1 MAKIIAISQSNLS
14 LAEIAYRSL
23 KSKIFEL
30 SYMPGQKLSESEL
43 SESLGL
49 SRTPLR
55 QALQRLQ
62 HEGLLEAQPKVGWLI
77 PPLDFD
83 RLDAL
88 YDFRILIECFA
99 IRTFCLSEAPSD
111 NLGELMKIWKVKGST
126 RVQDQAEMC
135 ALDEIFHTSIVGL
148 ASNAEVSK
156 THREITEKIRIIRR
170 LDFTKISR
178 IGATYQEHDQIL
190 KAIYARRSD
199 EAQRLITAHISQSK
213 LEVRKITLEMLYEA
227 HCSADRKSNK
237 TKSRQKQS

>member
-1 MAKIIAISQSNLS
+1 MAKIIAISHSNLS

-23 KSKIFEL
+23 KRKIFEL
-30 SYMPGQKLSESEL
+30 SYLPGQKLSESEL

-111 NLGELMKIWKVKGST
+111 NLGELIKIWKVKGST
-126 RVQDQAEMC
+126 RVQDQA
-135 ALDEIFHTSIVGL
+135 
-148 ASNAEVSK
+148 
-156 THREITEKIRIIRR
+156 
-170 LDFTKISR
+170 
-178 IGATYQEHDQIL
+178 
-190 KAIYARRSD
+190 
-199 EAQRLITAHISQSK
+199 
-213 LEVRKITLEMLYEA
+213 
-227 HCSADRKSNK
+227 
-237 TKSRQKQS
+237 

>member
-77 PPLDFD
+77 PPLNFD

-111 NLGELMKIWKVKGST
+111 NLGELIKIWKVKGST

-135 ALDEIFHTSIVGL
+135 ALDESFHTSIVGL
-148 ASNAEVSK
+148 ASNPEVSK
-156 THREITEKIRIIRR
+156 TQREITEKIRIIRR
-170 LDFTKISR
+170 LDFTKI
-178 IGATYQEHDQIL
+178 
-190 KAIYARRSD
+190 
-199 EAQRLITAHISQSK
+199 
-213 LEVRKITLEMLYEA
+213 
-227 HCSADRKSNK
+227 
-237 TKSRQKQS
+237 